1 VDGFSFYMLQGGLG
15 DHISSL
21 LLRCGVILGAGV
33 AGVVFAGPESFVAFL
48 AALTVIGGFLLALL
62 ELIARQVAIYACLL
76 FIPVTIV
83 CLVWP
88 PVVRIAKLMIEV
100 LVGLIVLKFIIAA
113 VLALAATM
121 LSANPISMGPQGEN
135 GFVTIV
141 MGAVVLL
148 AGVVGGP
155 VFLAKAI
162 PFAEHQAVTHWSAQP
177 RLMAS
182 RFGLTNSRALH
193 TAALERWGKRETREK
208 LAAARRTS
216 SVPLPA
222 GSTVI
227 VRLPKPQPQPSGGR
241 RTP

>member
-1 VDGFSFYMLQGGLG
+1 
-15 DHISSL
+15 
-21 LLRCGVILGAGV
+21 
-33 AGVVFAGPESFVAFL
+33 VFAGPESFVVFL

-88 PVVRIAKLMIEV
+88 PVTRVAKLMIEV

-113 VLALAATM
+113 VLALGAVM
-121 LSANPISMGPQGEN
+121 LEANPVSMGPQGEN

-148 AGVVGGP
+148 AGVLGGP

-177 RLMAS
+177 RRMAS
-182 RFGLTNSRALH
+182 KFGLTN
-193 TAALERWGKRETREK
+193 TRELHHAYIERFGSK
-208 LAAARRTS
+208 ETKDRLAEGGRTS
-216 SVPLPA
+216 LILPK
-222 GSTVI
+222 GSTI
-227 VRLPKPQPQPSGGR
+227 IIRSPKPLPSGGR
-241 RTP
+241 TP